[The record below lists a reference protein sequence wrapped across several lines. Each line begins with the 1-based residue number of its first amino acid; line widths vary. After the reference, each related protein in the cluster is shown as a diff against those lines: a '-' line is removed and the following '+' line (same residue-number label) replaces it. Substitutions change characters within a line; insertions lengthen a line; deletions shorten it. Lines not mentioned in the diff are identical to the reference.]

1 MKKVTGY
8 EMLGK
13 RMKECRLEMGISV
26 EEAAGILGVKI
37 SMYLSYEAG
46 QRDIRSRKLLMLSRL
61 FHVSCDYLLGATDL
75 KTSPFDEGTGSE

>member
-13 RMKECRLEMGISV
+13 RIKECRLEMGLSV
-26 EEAAGILGVKI
+26 EEVAEIMGVKT

-61 FHVSCDYLLGATDL
+61 FHVSCDYLLGLTDI
-75 KTSPFDEGTGSE
+75 KTPAFDEWDWK

>member
-1 MKKVTGY
+1 MKKKTGY

>member
-13 RMKECRLEMGISV
+13 RMKECRLEMGISA
-26 EEAAGILGVKI
+26 EEVAGIMGVKT

-46 QRDIRSRKLLMLSRL
+46 QRDVRSNKLLILSRL
-61 FHVSCDYLLGATDL
+61 FHVSCDYLLGLTDEKWPPVEKRL
-75 KTSPFDEGTGSE
+75 

>member
-26 EEAAGILGVKI
+26 EEAAGILGVKT